1 MAKIMLKLHFMST
14 KINCR
19 GLIQMDEIKN
29 LTTEKRNPK
38 TMELDEMT
46 VHRVLEVMNEE
57 DQKVSQSIAKALNQ
71 IEAVIDLIVDSFQ
84 NNGRLIYIGAGT
96 SGRLGV
102 LDASECVPTF
112 GTDPSMVQG
121 LIAGGKRA
129 MTMAVEGAEDSEILA
144 QKDVEKL
151 NLQPSDIVVGLAA
164 SGRTPYVI
172 AGLKKARQLG
182 AKTASL
188 ACNLDAEISK
198 FADKSIEVDVGPEIL
213 SGSTRLKAGTA
224 EKLILNML
232 STISMV
238 KIGKTYGNLMVDV
251 KSTNEKLKAR
261 ARNMIALA
269 TGIGDEE
276 AGKYF
281 ELAGHN
287 SKVAIVMCLGGYSAE
302 EARKRL
308 KDANGFVRSAI
319 KKS

>member
-1 MAKIMLKLHFMST
+1 
-14 KINCR
+14 
-19 GLIQMDEIKN
+19 MDEIKN
-29 LTTEKRNPK
+29 LATEKRNPK
-38 TMELDEMT
+38 TMKLDEMT
-46 VHRVLEVMNEE
+46 VHQVLEVMNEE
-57 DQKVSQSIAKALNQ
+57 DQKVSQSVAKALNQ
-71 IEAVIDLIVDSFQ
+71 IEDVISLIVDSFQ

-112 GTDPSMVQG
+112 GTDPKMVQG
-121 LIAGGKRA
+121 LIAGGKKA
-129 MTMAVEGAEDSEILA
+129 MTMAVEGAEDSEELA
-144 QKDVEKL
+144 HRDIQNLK
-151 NLQPSDIVVGLAA
+151 LQPSDIVIGLAA

-172 AGLKKARQLG
+172 AGLKQAHKLG

-188 ACNLDAEISK
+188 ACNINAEISK

-251 KSTNEKLKAR
+251 KSTNEKLKVR
-261 ARNMIALA
+261 ARHMIALA
-269 TGIGDEE
+269 TGIDEGQ
-276 AGKYF
+276 ASKYF

-287 SKVAIVMCLGGYSAE
+287 SKVAIVMCLGNYSAE
-302 EARKRL
+302 KARQRL
-308 KDANGFVRSAI
+308 NDANGFVRDAI
-319 KKS
+319 KND